1 MKTLLH
7 HILSILA
14 ALRTRLLSAPQQYI
28 QLFRKRSYP
37 ETFGEEMNEQCR
49 IFFPFYSVPFAL
61 VALPYIRLDAVIMPD
76 EPLIIA
82 MRLGM
87 TVVVLI
93 AVCVRHWWRYEGRHS
108 IIVAGMMYYLI
119 IVTGIIT
126 GLAKAH
132 PSYFGG
138 YSFVIIVLGALPVA
152 PSWLFVGIIVSLAS
166 FFTLSL
172 HAGVDFSSPLVQYGL
187 QDLMSSVA
195 VHGFLSIGWTILRR
209 TGYEHG
215 RALQEQRDLL
225 ERQTQE
231 LTALNEEKN
240 EMMGILAHDLKNPI
254 GAVRGMGELI
264 KGGYV
269 GGQQLQDVADQIV
282 LTGDQ
287 MLNLV
292 KNLLDEN
299 QLDTGRRVFVR
310 AKVDVAELLESLLQQ
325 YRPMAM
331 VKNLTLHV
339 VADAGEHYALADK
352 QAVVQVLD
360 NLLSNA
366 IKYSPRGKNI
376 YVRIKDKGLSATLRE
391 TAAGESSVS
400 PSSLI
405 SLPPAFVRVEV
416 QNEGEGISQ
425 EDMQKL
431 FGKFVRLSARPTGG
445 EHSTGLGL
453 SIVKK
458 MVEAMNGRIW
468 CESEAGNGA
477 TFIVE
482 LPSVQ

>member
-1 MKTLLH
+1 
-7 HILSILA
+7 
-14 ALRTRLLSAPQQYI
+14 
-28 QLFRKRSYP
+28 
-37 ETFGEEMNEQCR
+37 
-49 IFFPFYSVPFAL
+49 
-61 VALPYIRLDAVIMPD
+61 MPD

-93 AVCVRHWWRYEGRHS
+93 AAIIRRWWRYEGRHTV
-108 IIVAGMMYYLI
+108 IVAGMMYYLI

-152 PSWLFVGIIVSLAS
+152 PSWLFAGIVLSLTS
-166 FFTLSL
+166 FFALSI
-172 HAGVDFSSPLVQYGL
+172 HAGVEFSSPLVQYGL

-209 TGYEHG
+209 TGFKHG

-254 GAVRGMGELI
+254 GALRGMGELI

-269 GGQQLQDVADQIV
+269 EGQTLQEVAEQIV
-282 LTGDQ
+282 LTSDQ

-299 QLDTGRRVFVR
+299 QLDTGKRLFMPI
-310 AKVDVAELLESLLQQ
+310 KVDVVEVLEPLLQR
-325 YRPMAM
+325 YRPMITA
-331 VKNLTLHV
+331 KRLTLHV
-339 VADAGEHYALADK
+339 LAEKGEHCVLADK
-352 QAVVQVLD
+352 QALSQIFD

-366 IKYSPRGKNI
+366 IKYSPHGKNI
-376 YVRIKDKGLSATLRE
+376 WIRIKKSH
-391 TAAGESSVS
+391 
-400 PSSLI
+400 SSLADSRSSGNKNTNALMTNVSMTDDTLQI
-405 SLPPAFVRVEV
+405 EVED
-416 QNEGEGISQ
+416 EGEGISD
-425 EDMQKL
+425 EDKRKL
-431 FGKFVRLSARPTGG
+431 FGRFVRLSARPTGG

-458 MVEAMNGRIW
+458 MVDAMNGSIR
-468 CESEAGNGA
+468 CESEPGKGA
-477 TFIVE
+477 TFIIE
-482 LPSVQ
+482 LPSV